1 MGAEGYGK
9 YRLGVDVGGT
19 FTDFA
24 LTENRSGRRISHK
37 EPSVPSDPSRAVE
50 TGLATLLKAHAL
62 APSDIELIV
71 HGTTLAVNA
80 IIQRRG
86 ARLALVVSRGHRGIL
101 EIGRARLANSYD
113 FKVTKE
119 KPLVTRNL
127 VFDLNAR
134 IMFDGTVV
142 AEPSGE
148 DLDALA
154 DKVRAADIDAVAV
167 MLLHSYAHPEM
178 ELAVA
183 EALRDR
189 LPGLRVTASSQI
201 WPERRE
207 YERCSVA
214 LMNAYVQP
222 LMEDYL
228 DSLLTRVRGLGVEA
242 QIYITTN
249 NGGTLSLETA
259 RSRPIDTVLSG
270 PASGVVAAMAAADTA
285 RARRLLTVD
294 IGGTSAD
301 FARIEGNVPH
311 YTTQTQ
317 IGEFP
322 LVVPVVD
329 VRAIGAGGGS
339 IVWVDPQGVLK
350 VGPESAGADP
360 GPVCYSKNGTRPTI
374 TDCYLVLG
382 LLNPDNFLSGRMRL
396 DANAAEAALA
406 GIAAKLGMTGKDAA
420 QQAADAALRVTTAM
434 MSTELFK
441 CLAEFGEDPREYAL
455 MGFGGAGPTHANLI
469 AEESGIS
476 NVVLPPSSSIFC
488 ALGATLADVK
498 RDYVRSDSIPLAKD
512 AAQALRV
519 RFDALADEAQQWI
532 SSEGDI
538 IGAARFEASLDM
550 RYEGQAFDLG
560 VTLPP
565 ALLDSLELDEIRE
578 RFHQEHEKIYGFR
591 DLESEIEVTTMRLR
605 VIGAVSAVPFQR
617 QQASAGAPVPMG
629 HRDVF
634 HRGGWT
640 AVPVFSREVLG
651 AGCRFAGPA
660 LVEQADT
667 TVWVLPGWEAGAD
680 QIGNLVLTASSG
692 GARHGGNGP
701 NG

>member
-1 MGAEGYGK
+1 MNAAQDGK

-24 LTENRSGRRISHK
+24 LTEHRTGRIISHK

-50 TGLATLLKAHAL
+50 RGLATLLEVHDL

-86 ARLALVVSRGHRGIL
+86 ARLALVVSQGHRGIL

-113 FKVTKE
+113 FTVKKE
-119 KPLVTRNL
+119 QPLVPRNL

-134 IMFDGTVV
+134 IMFDGAVV
-142 AEPSGE
+142 AEPGPD

-154 DKVRAADIDAVAV
+154 EKLRIADIDAVAV

-183 EALRDR
+183 EGLRDR

-228 DSLLTRVRGLGVEA
+228 DSLLAGVRGLGVDA
-242 QIYITTN
+242 PIYITTN

-259 RSRPIDTVLSG
+259 RQRPIDTVLSG
-270 PASGVVAAMAAADTA
+270 PASGVVAAMAAADSAGAT
-285 RARRLLTVD
+285 RLLTVD

-301 FARIEGNVPH
+301 FARIEGNLPH

-317 IGEFP
+317 IGDFP

-360 GPVCYSKNGTRPTI
+360 GPVCYGQNGTRPTI
-374 TDCYLVLG
+374 TDCYLTIG
-382 LLNPDNFLSGRMRL
+382 LLNPENFLAGRMHL
-396 DANAAEAALA
+396 DAGAAEAALV
-406 GIAAKLGMTGKDAA
+406 GIAEQLGMTGPDAA
-420 QQAADAALRVTTAM
+420 RRAADAALRVATAM

-441 CLAEFGEDPREYAL
+441 SLAEFGEDPRDYAL

-469 AEESGIS
+469 AEESGIGT
-476 NVVLPPSSSIFC
+476 VVLPPSSSIFC

-498 RDYVRSDSIPLAKD
+498 RDYIRSDSIPLTDSARN
-512 AAQALRV
+512 ALRT
-519 RFDALADEAQQWI
+519 RFDALTKEAQNWI
-532 SSEGDI
+532 ASEGDI
-538 IGAARFEASLDM
+538 IGSARFEASLDM
-550 RYEGQAFDLG
+550 RYEGQAFNLG
-560 VTLPP
+560 VVLRPE
-565 ALLDSLELDEIRE
+565 LLASLDLDEIRE
-578 RFHQEHEKIYGFR
+578 GFHREHEKIYGFR
-591 DLESEIEVTTMRLR
+591 DFDSVIEVTTMRLR
-605 VIGAVSAVPFQR
+605 VVGAVSSVTFQR
-617 QQASAGAPVPMG
+617 HAVAAQTPKPAA
-629 HRDVF
+629 HRSVF
-634 HRGGWT
+634 HAGRLHD
-640 AVPVFSREVLG
+640 VPVYSRDMIG
-651 AGCRFAGPA
+651 TGGGFTGPA

-667 TVWVLPGWEAGAD
+667 TVWLLPGWTACAD
-680 QIGNLVLTASSG
+680 EIGNLILTAPTAAE
-692 GARHGGNGP
+692 ARHDG
-701 NG
+701 